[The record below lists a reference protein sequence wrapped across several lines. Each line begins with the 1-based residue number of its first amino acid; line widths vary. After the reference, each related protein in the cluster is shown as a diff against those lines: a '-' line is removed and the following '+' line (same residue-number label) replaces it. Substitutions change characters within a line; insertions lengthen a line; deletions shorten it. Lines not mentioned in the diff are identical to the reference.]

1 MEPIIIVCV
10 CLVGIIIAF
19 VMINIVKRIRKKCC
33 KKPIAS
39 VETSKEIV

>member
-1 MEPIIIVCV
+1 MEPIIIGCV

-19 VMINIVKRIRKKCC
+19 IMIDVVKCIRKKYC
-33 KKPIAS
+33 KKPNAS